1 VPARVQVRWYADGKP
16 LAGTDDLTSIT
27 PCPTLLGKAL
37 VAAVTAYSAGRPITT
52 MSSAPVS
59 VRPGI
64 LHVADRP
71 AILGTARVGTTL
83 RAVSATAGPALAA
96 VSSTWHWRVDGVPVP
111 GATGRTFVPQARDA
125 GARVTVRQTFTAT
138 GYRSARVDSPRT
150 SSVGRR

>member
-1 VPARVQVRWYADGKP
+1 MMDVRCGYFASQRRSEHQVA
-16 LAGTDDLTSIT
+16 
-27 PCPTLLGKAL
+27 
-37 VAAVTAYSAGRPITT
+37 VAAKPAMMHLRQRNIMAATT
-52 MSSAPVS
+52 V
-59 VRPGI
+59 I
-64 LHVADRP
+64 C
-71 AILGTARVGTTL
+71 
-83 RAVSATAGPALAA
+83 ALAA